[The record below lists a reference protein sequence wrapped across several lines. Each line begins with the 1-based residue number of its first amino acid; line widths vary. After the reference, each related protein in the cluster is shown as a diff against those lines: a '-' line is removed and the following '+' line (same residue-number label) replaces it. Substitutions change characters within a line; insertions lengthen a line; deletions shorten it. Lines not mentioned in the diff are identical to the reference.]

1 MRLEELK
8 TTLAI
13 QSSLLTA
20 TLHKLSGVGGEV
32 ETEINHFEMLPLK
45 TMEDLNQLEA
55 EMVDENQL
63 RRLVGL
69 PTCVDMLL
77 NLLFHARPALAIRVD
92 HQSMWRRSSDL
103 PKIT

>member
-32 ETEINHFEMLPLK
+32 ETEINHFETLPLK

-69 PTCVDMLL
+69 PTCVDQRSQLGWTINPCGAGPVIYHL
-77 NLLFHARPALAIRVD
+77 KWHNNLC
-92 HQSMWRRSSDL
+92 
-103 PKIT
+103 

>member
-45 TMEDLNQLEA
+45 TMEERTSTN
-55 EMVDENQL
+55 
-63 RRLVGL
+63 
-69 PTCVDMLL
+69 
-77 NLLFHARPALAIRVD
+77 
-92 HQSMWRRSSDL
+92 
-103 PKIT
+103 